1 MITHNHAQFVSSHA
15 RSRAVC
21 LVSRP
26 HSGCSAQVWEGGTR
40 TPAILAGGY
49 LPTNCHGKESHAFM
63 HVSDWMATLAAVAG
77 VPASALAHAN
87 ASGPKPLDSHD
98 LSTLL
103 FSDAGSCGADRT
115 KSPRESLMYARLY
128 LALLQR
134 HITFSRYNS

>member
-1 MITHNHAQFVSSHA
+1 
-15 RSRAVC
+15 
-21 LVSRP
+21 
-26 HSGCSAQVWEGGTR
+26 
-40 TPAILAGGY
+40 
-49 LPTNCHGKESHAFM
+49 M

>member
-1 MITHNHAQFVSSHA
+1 
-15 RSRAVC
+15 
-21 LVSRP
+21 
-26 HSGCSAQVWEGGTR
+26 
-40 TPAILAGGY
+40 LAGGY

-134 HITFSRYNS
+134 HITFPRYNS